1 MVGPVAS
8 NLAIC
13 LVSGEI
19 KRTIRRKLASFQARR
34 GSQGWIKGRE
44 AGTGATRSP
53 ATATNARIRS
63 TRFYSDQVEKLYR
76 RGLSGRGSVYGSLWL
91 RDDLRGARY

>member
-44 AGTGATRSP
+44 AGTGATRS
-53 ATATNARIRS
+53 ARDGDQRTNPIHA
-63 TRFYSDQVEKLYR
+63 FL
-76 RGLSGRGSVYGSLWL
+76 
-91 RDDLRGARY
+91 